1 MKAAAEYEFEL
12 NRKSY
17 FSVFGHLL
25 LFFNEIRSPAIFLKD
40 IIDSFS
46 VKCDFLVV
54 NQNLISKK
62 KNDSVFQKVKMR
74 QTP

>member
-1 MKAAAEYEFEL
+1 MMKAAAEYEFEL

-25 LFFNEIRSPAIFLKD
+25 LFFNEIRSQSIFLKD

-54 NQNLISKK
+54 N
-62 KNDSVFQKVKMR
+62 
-74 QTP
+74 